1 MYICWKGKRR
11 SSVRSKDTWKPKSSK
26 QEGVRA
32 FNCESAVA
40 AMAGLNSTVS
50 FVSGQQLVKL
60 QGPKIAVV
68 DVRDEERAF
77 DGHIAGSMHFSSST
91 FEENL
96 PKLIEEVKNKE
107 TVVFHC
113 AFSQVRGPTCARKL
127 SEHLNNA
134 KTEGK
139 IEKVPSIVVLERGF
153 NGWAESGRPIC
164 SCQDLVCTHA
174 A

>member
-1 MYICWKGKRR
+1 MCMNCDLRI
-11 SSVRSKDTWKPKSSK
+11 SITSVY
-26 QEGVRA
+26 A
-32 FNCESAVA
+32 
-40 AMAGLNSTVS
+40 LN
-50 FVSGQQLVKL
+50 
-60 QGPKIAVV
+60 
-68 DVRDEERAF
+68 DRDEERAF